1 MRSFDLRL
9 LPSQKI
15 MILQDERYY
24 LLTPILKFKELD
36 RGLLKRCAVIVGS
49 EVVIL
54 GAFIIISIKILSSD
68 LWC

>member
-1 MRSFDLRL
+1 MKYHGGMYFEHRGC
-9 LPSQKI
+9 K
-15 MILQDERYY
+15 
-24 LLTPILKFKELD
+24 ILKFKEMD

-54 GAFIIISIKILSSD
+54 GAVIIISIKILSSD

>member
-1 MRSFDLRL
+1 MEEMKYHGGMYFEGRSN
-9 LPSQKI
+9 K
-15 MILQDERYY
+15 
-24 LLTPILKFKELD
+24 ILKFKEMD
-36 RGLLKRCAVIVGS
+36 RGLLKVWAVIVGS

>member
-1 MRSFDLRL
+1 MEEMKYHGGMYFEHRGC
-9 LPSQKI
+9 K
-15 MILQDERYY
+15 
-24 LLTPILKFKELD
+24 ILKFKEMD

-49 EVVIL
+49 EVGIL